1 MKTKNFESGRSTPIC
16 HCETAQTKNNPAN
29 CFCAQSNETQK
40 AKRQCG
46 RIDVGIGATWQSD
59 EIASHSFAM
68 TEYGRS
74 MVEMLGVLAVIGVLS
89 VAGIAGYHNAMNR
102 YRANEI
108 LNEVQKR
115 AVVATMQLA
124 AGRKISEVSLA
135 EFGNS
140 PFKNTLGEATN
151 IKQFN
156 IELLSAPSAN
166 ICSFMK
172 NLIGK
177 STPIRAIDETCT
189 QFTFNPDLSTND
201 NVDVGSCEA
210 PDTIYLSYNT
220 DPCTTTINQDV
231 SCTKNEDCG
240 NPNWGACCVDGKCRA
255 GSGSSHCENLQGKCV
270 KNSDCENGYF
280 CNVMSGTFLP
290 QQGSCV
296 PLTTAIP
303 RPASDITIAE
313 IDYKAKKFIM
323 YSNAISYWGAQNWC
337 AAHGMRMAT
346 LADLGLKVPEND
358 EQIPEN
364 MDGHVFTN
372 EERNQFKN
380 AFNCCFWVSDHHTNL
395 NFAYAVYD
403 TKVYEWQKR
412 TGMRPL
418 CIKD

>member
-1 MKTKNFESGRSTPIC
+1 MKNHKR
-16 HCETAQTKNNPAN
+16 ET
-29 CFCAQSNETQK
+29 
-40 AKRQCG
+40 
-46 RIDVGIGATWQSD
+46 
-59 EIASHSFAM
+59 
-68 TEYGRS
+68 GRS
-74 MVEMLGVLAVIGVLS
+74 MLEMMCMLAVMGVLS
-89 VAGIAGYHNAMNR
+89 VAGIAGYNSAMNR
-102 YRANEI
+102 YKANEI

-115 AVVATMQLA
+115 ATVAGAQIIS
-124 AGRKISEVSLA
+124 GRKFEEVSLS
-135 EFGNS
+135 EFTNNDLGYAK
-140 PFKNTLGEATN
+140 FKTN
-151 IKQFN
+151 ISEGTNIQQFN
-156 IELLSAPSAN
+156 ILLESAPDTN
-166 ICSFMK
+166 ICNQMK
-172 NLIGK
+172 TAVGK
-177 STPIRAIDETCT
+177 STPIRYINADCT
-189 QFTFNPDLSTND
+189 EITFNPDLSTND
-201 NVDVGSCEA
+201 NVDVGNCEA

-220 DPCTTTINQDV
+220 DPCTTTINQDA

-280 CNVMSGTFLP
+280 CNVMSGTSLP

-323 YSNAISYWGAQNWC
+323 YNNAISYWGAQNWC

-358 EQIPEN
+358 EKIPEN

-380 AFNCCFWVSDHHTNL
+380 AFNCCFWVSDFHLDH
-395 NFAYAVYD
+395 AYAVYD
-403 TKVYEWQKR
+403 TKVSKWPKR
-412 TGMRPL
+412 AGMRPL